1 MQAAHGPNVPGVKNV
16 TVCFSMTETHSMLCW
31 DSKRDGSALL
41 ENRVRTGG
49 PTPGTRIRICEPRSR
64 EPVMRWEISELYNGD
79 PRVLASYPSADS
91 SVFYKDPRN
100 QF

>member
-1 MQAAHGPNVPGVKNV
+1 
-16 TVCFSMTETHSMLCW
+16 MLCW

-91 SVFYKDPRN
+91 SVFYKDPSD
-100 QF
+100 QFW